1 MCNLLTN
8 RKWAS
13 DEVEAVATWLCV
25 CENMKRK
32 MREKE
37 DGGGRQTNT
46 RLSVVHLKKIRGER
60 VQYFSCLGTSHGKT
74 SRPK

>member
-25 CENMKRK
+25 CEYEEEDEGEGGWRGEADKHTFICGTP
-32 MREKE
+32 KE
-37 DGGGRQTNT
+37 D
-46 RLSVVHLKKIRGER
+46 
-60 VQYFSCLGTSHGKT
+60 
-74 SRPK
+74 